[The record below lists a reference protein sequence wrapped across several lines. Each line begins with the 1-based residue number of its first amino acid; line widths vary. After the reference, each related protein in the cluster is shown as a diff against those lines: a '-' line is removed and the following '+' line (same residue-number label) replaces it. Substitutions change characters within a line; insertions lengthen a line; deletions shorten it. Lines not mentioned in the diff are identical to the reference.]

1 MASYPPPPPP
11 PPGYGSGPNYVAGS
25 AYDRRAWK
33 AQRRAAKVQARWM
46 RDQYRM
52 QRRYL
57 RRRSI
62 VGPLVLVTLGVIFLL
77 EQTGR
82 LSWAHSFDW
91 YARWWPAVLIAA
103 GLILLVEWFFDLQR
117 MEDGGHAVPSHV
129 LSGGAVFLLI
139 LLACCG
145 IWARWA
151 ENNAAWHEHYWM
163 GHDFAGLDRVF
174 GEAHE
179 SDDSLSQAMPQ
190 GRMLVVHN
198 PWGDVTVTGSSDDG
212 QVHVSVHK
220 QVYAWRDSD
229 ADVLARR
236 MQPAFSTQGNN
247 LVLEVPHVDQG
258 QADLTIE
265 MPHAAGISVSSD
277 HGDVRVS
284 ELRGGVTITARKGDV
299 DLSGIN
305 GTVLAQVNND
315 DSSVSAKS
323 VTGAFTVQGRAGDIS
338 LTNIDGAVMM
348 QGDFFGTTQA
358 QQINGPLRFE
368 TSRTKFAAARV
379 DGELEIESGN
389 LQGNKLLGPVTLT
402 TRNRTIELDDVS
414 GPVTISNRNGAVAVT
429 NAAPVAPVRI
439 TNEHGSVDLGLPEHG
454 GFNLDVQARN
464 GDLEND
470 FPLTPQDDGDVH
482 RLNGKIA
489 GGGPQIRVETT
500 DGDVTIRKAVA
511 APLPATAPAPPKLS
525 TVPQPP
531 AAPGGVPV
539 PKVPQVP
546 KGRHAKPA
554 PPAAAP
560 AEAPSL

>member
-1 MASYPPPPPP
+1 
-11 PPGYGSGPNYVAGS
+11 
-25 AYDRRAWK
+25 
-33 AQRRAAKVQARWM
+33 M

-52 QRRYL
+52 QQRYL

-62 VGPLVLVTLGVIFLL
+62 VGPLVLVTLGVIFLM

-82 LSWAHSFDW
+82 LSWAHSFAW
-91 YARWWPAVLIAA
+91 YARWWPAVLIVA

-117 MEDGGHAVPSHV
+117 VEDSGQQVPSHV

-139 LLACCG
+139 MLACCG

-151 ENNAAWHEHYWM
+151 ENYAGWHDHYWM
-163 GHDFAGLDRVF
+163 GHDFGGLDRVF

-190 GRMLVVHN
+190 GGMLVVHN
-198 PWGDVTVTGSSDDG
+198 PWGDVAVTGSSEDG

-229 ADVLARR
+229 ADQRARQ
-236 MQPAFSTQGNN
+236 MQPTFSTQDNN
-247 LVLEVPHVDQG
+247 LVLDVPHVDQG

-265 MPHAAGISVSSD
+265 MPHGAGVSVSSD

-284 ELRGGVTITARKGDV
+284 QLRGGVTITARKGDV
-299 DLSGIN
+299 DLTGID
-305 GTVLAQVNND
+305 GAVLAQVNDD

-323 VTGAFTVQGRAGDIS
+323 VTGSFTVEGRAGDIS
-338 LTNIDGAVMM
+338 LTNIDGPVMM
-348 QGDFFGTTQA
+348 QGDFFGTTDA
-358 QQINGPLRFE
+358 EQINGPLRFE

-402 TRNRTIELDDVS
+402 TRNRTVELDDVS
-414 GPVTISNRNGAVAVT
+414 GPVTVSNRNGSVAVT
-429 NAAPVAPVRI
+429 NAAPVAPVTI

-454 GFNLDVQARN
+454 GFVLNVQARN

-470 FPLTPQDDGDVH
+470 FALTPQDEGEVH
-482 RLNGKIA
+482 RLSGKI
-489 GGGPQIRVETT
+489 GSGGPQIRVQTT

-511 APLPATAPAPPKLS
+511 PPLPATPPAPPKLS
-525 TVPQPP
+525 SVPEVP
-531 AAPGGVPV
+531 AAPGTPGV
-539 PKVPQVP
+539 PKVPEVP
-546 KGRHAKPA
+546 RGRHARPA
-554 PPAAAP
+554 PQTEQAPVAP
-560 AEAPSL
+560 AVPGAPRITWDQRHSHNRAKDLL